1 MRAKMMLIRGTPRT
15 ELRTERHADSQRPRP
30 KLRLVR
36 SDPTHDT
43 LRPGTD
49 DWFIGT
55 MVGFLLLFALL
66 VTIRELWR
74 LG

>member
-1 MRAKMMLIRGTPRT
+1 MRVKMTLIRGMS
-15 ELRTERHADSQRPRP
+15 RTERQVVSERPRSR
-30 KLRLVR
+30 LRLVR
-36 SDPTHDT
+36 SEPAHDT
-43 LRPGTD
+43 FRPGTD

-55 MVGFLLLFALL
+55 MVGFLLLFAVL